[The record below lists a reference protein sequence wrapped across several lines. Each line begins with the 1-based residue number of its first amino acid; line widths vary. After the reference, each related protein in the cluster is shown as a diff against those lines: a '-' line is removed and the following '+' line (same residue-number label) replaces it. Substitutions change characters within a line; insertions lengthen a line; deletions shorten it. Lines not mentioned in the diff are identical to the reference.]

1 MFCRSIL
8 CTEPHISFLPRPSH
22 GRSAFGRS
30 EKSSLRLRQV
40 QEWHAVTS
48 NECLISRRQSR
59 ESHPRPPSLTSL
71 CLRQCWVHTPQLQAG
86 LQDPVATVHPDPAWT
101 LSISA
106 SSLSARSPGKSKH
119 PSGFGLKAQGH
130 IRHPWMSNVVEECH
144 IPHLLV
150 PFIKTDIY

>member
-22 GRSAFGRS
+22 RRSAFGRF
-30 EKSSLRLRQV
+30 EKSSLHLRQV
-40 QEWHAVTS
+40 QEWHAVRS
-48 NECLISRRQSR
+48 NECFISRGQSQ
-59 ESHPRPPSLTSL
+59 ESHPQPLSLTSL
-71 CLRQCWVHTPQLQAG
+71 RPRQCCVHAPLLQAG
-86 LQDPVATVHPDPAWT
+86 LQDPVATVHPDPAWM

-119 PSGFGLKAQGH
+119 PSGFRLKAQGH
-130 IRHPWMSNVVEECH
+130 ICHSWISNVLEECH